1 MNIKRA
7 YEKPVGLFR
16 GRMQKSLRQI
26 TILQQ
31 PEEKFFILLGTIID
45 IFLDN
50 SVFGWPTGTFDSSV
64 ENRTIVSESEKRGSL
79 IRRSV
84 HSEILSLEDS
94 WFLDAQGQ
102 RDYITS
108 IEDIKILLG
117 IQKKKSK

>member
-1 MNIKRA
+1 
-7 YEKPVGLFR
+7 
-16 GRMQKSLRQI
+16 MQKSLRQI